1 MGVELTSKFTLE
13 WCFEKQLPETDE
25 SLCEN
30 STITRWLMV
39 EDWSF
44 FQRSGTRQQCLLLS
58 ILFNITLEVLGMAV
72 RQENGI
78 KVIYIKKEGVKLSH
92 MIQFYV
98 KKS

>member
-39 EDWSF
+39 EDWSSSKD
-44 FQRSGTRQQCLLLS
+44 QEQDNNVYSCLFYS
-58 ILFNITLEVLGMAV
+58 TLHW
-72 RQENGI
+72 
-78 KVIYIKKEGVKLSH
+78 K
-92 MIQFYV
+92 F
-98 KKS
+98 